1 MTTYIV
7 KRDSSSGIKSFES
20 LEDAQRFCNG
30 LKDKFNVTDLKLWK
44 NQNDKFEN
52 LNISFDET
60 FKIDDKKFLE
70 LLGIFIK

>member
-30 LKDKFNVTDLKLWK
+30 LKDKFNVTDLKL
-44 NQNDKFEN
+44 
-52 LNISFDET
+52 
-60 FKIDDKKFLE
+60 
-70 LLGIFIK
+70 

>member
-7 KRDSSSGIKSFES
+7 KRDSSTGIKSFES

-44 NQNDKFEN
+44 NQNDTLEN
-52 LNISFDET
+52 LNISYDEK
-60 FKIDDKKFLE
+60 FKLDDKEFLE

>member
-60 FKIDDKKFLE
+60 LKIDDKKFLE